1 MAKRSSPKRPRS
13 RAPARRKPAASKPIV
28 RRSLPARSVARR
40 QPLATGASFET
51 RAVEPEV
58 RTLPFEID
66 PRRLEQGLAKVKGE
80 LTHWVNKG
88 RYTKVRIKL
97 FDKPLL
103 PDLPIGVVAA
113 AEGLSFMLL
122 GPLQA
127 VLGNLVGTAVLNVE
141 LISDALH
148 HVNRGRE
155 LILAGELPAALA
167 QFRTALAIDRGSAA
181 AHLHI
186 GIALKLQ
193 GDRAGARLSFEKAA
207 ELDPKGPSGLE
218 AEKLLATLR

>member
-1 MAKRSSPKRPRS
+1 MRRTTSLARP
-13 RAPARRKPAASKPIV
+13 AQPAAAP
-28 RRSLPARSVARR
+28 SLRVP
-40 QPLATGASFET
+40 
-51 RAVEPEV
+51 EPEV
-58 RTLPFEID
+58 QSLGIEID
-66 PRRLEQGLAKVKGE
+66 PKRLDAGLQKLRGE

-88 RYTKVRIKL
+88 RYTKVRLKL
-97 FDKPLL
+97 FDKALL
-103 PDLPIGVVAA
+103 PDLPIGVVVA

-141 LISDALH
+141 LISDAVH

-155 LILAGELPAALA
+155 LILAGELQPALA
-167 QFRTALAIDRGSAA
+167 QFRTALAIDRDCAA

-193 GDRAGARLSFEKAA
+193 GDREGARLSFERAA

-218 AEKLLATLR
+218 AEKLLVMMR

>member
-1 MAKRSSPKRPRS
+1 VSRPL
-13 RAPARRKPAASKPIV
+13 V
-28 RRSLPARSVARR
+28 RRPPPKAIVPATPEPSLRVP
-40 QPLATGASFET
+40 
-51 RAVEPEV
+51 EPEV
-58 RTLPFEID
+58 KSLPVEID
-66 PRRLEQGLAKVKGE
+66 PKRLEAGLAKLKGE
-80 LTHWVNKG
+80 VTHWVNKG
-88 RYTKVRIKL
+88 RYTKVRIKI

-141 LISDALH
+141 LISDAVH

-155 LILAGELPAALA
+155 LLLAGELQAALA
-167 QFRTALAIDRGSAA
+167 QFRTALAIDRGCAA

-186 GIALKLQ
+186 GIAHKLQ
-193 GDRAGARLSFEKAA
+193 GDREGARLSFEKAA
-207 ELDPKGPSGLE
+207 ELDAKGPSGLE

>member
-1 MAKRSSPKRPRS
+1 VP
-13 RAPARRKPAASKPIV
+13 
-28 RRSLPARSVARR
+28 
-40 QPLATGASFET
+40 
-51 RAVEPEV
+51 EPEV
-58 RTLPFEID
+58 KSLPVEID
-66 PRRLEQGLAKVKGE
+66 PRRLEQGLQKLRDEV
-80 LTHWVNKG
+80 THWVNKG

-97 FDKPLL
+97 FDKALL

-127 VLGNLVGTAVLNVE
+127 VLGNVVGTAILNVE
-141 LISDALH
+141 LVSDAVH

-155 LILAGELPAALA
+155 LILAGELQAALA
-167 QFRTALAIDRGSAA
+167 QFRTALAIDRGCAA

-193 GDRAGARLSFEKAA
+193 GDRPGAQLSFEKAA
-207 ELDPKGPSGLE
+207 ELDPRGPSGLE

>member
-1 MAKRSSPKRPRS
+1 VP
-13 RAPARRKPAASKPIV
+13 
-28 RRSLPARSVARR
+28 
-40 QPLATGASFET
+40 
-51 RAVEPEV
+51 EPEV
-58 RTLPFEID
+58 KSVPVEID
-66 PRRLEQGLAKVKGE
+66 PKKLEAGIQAIKTE
-80 LTHWVNKG
+80 LGHWVKKG

-97 FDKPLL
+97 WGKPLL

-127 VLGNLVGTAVLNVE
+127 VLGNLVGTAVLEVE
-141 LISDALH
+141 LVSDAVH

-155 LILAGELPAALA
+155 LILAGELEAALA
-167 QFRTALAIDRGSAA
+167 QFRTALALDRRCAA

-193 GDRAGARLSFEKAA
+193 GDRAGARVSLEKAA
-207 ELDPKGPSGLE
+207 DLDAKGPSGLE